1 MRSVRRDTRDAIL
14 VSMKR
19 ALEAVKVTDDVSA
32 AGLSAFSTR
41 NVAELMRNARDQQ
54 QCAVTS
60 EQAILLSVSYK
71 AADSR

>member
-19 ALEAVKVTDDVSA
+19 ALEAVKATDDVSA

-41 NVAELMRNARDQQ
+41 NVAKLISFARDQQ
-54 QCAVTS
+54 HTVNRRHPSIRRSC
-60 EQAILLSVSYK
+60 
-71 AADSR
+71 